1 MAWALGNAFG
11 SPTMELT
18 ESIRSPRMLAN
29 RERPEAVWCRVVDEG
44 LESCQVRLGLSMGV
58 ARAVGSAA
66 MLMECFY
73 QNRRIIE
80 EFVLGTLA
88 QVPTSYGRL
97 HTVAA
102 LRDQESGL
110 YRCNALSSTFSGEAV
125 HETLDFC
132 HKQLFYRTLE
142 SSLEAQA
149 ADLRDFVGPKARDI
163 KHTGANWKDLKS
175 YRFLVPSDAPRY
187 MGNLFISNVR
197 FLLEVLSKERD
208 RCGLTRSVLGGPS
221 TPTHGMYGLLG

>member
-1 MAWALGNAFG
+1 MNGGNRSSWHG
-11 SPTMELT
+11 LCVMPLDHLRWGLT
-18 ESIRSPRMLAN
+18 ESLRSPRILAN
-29 RERPEAVWCRVVDEG
+29 RERAEAVWRRVVDEG
-44 LESCQVRLGLSMGV
+44 SESCQVRLGLSMGV

-73 QNRRIIE
+73 QNRRVIE

-125 HETLDFC
+125 HQTLDFC

-149 ADLRDFVGPKARDI
+149 ADLRDFVRLKA
-163 KHTGANWKDLKS
+163 S
-175 YRFLVPSDAPRY
+175 
-187 MGNLFISNVR
+187 
-197 FLLEVLSKERD
+197 
-208 RCGLTRSVLGGPS
+208 
-221 TPTHGMYGLLG
+221 